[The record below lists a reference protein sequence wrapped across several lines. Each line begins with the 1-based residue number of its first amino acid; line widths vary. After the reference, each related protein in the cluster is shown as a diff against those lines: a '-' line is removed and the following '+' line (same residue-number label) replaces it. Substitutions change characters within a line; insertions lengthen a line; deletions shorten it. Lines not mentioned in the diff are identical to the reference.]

1 MVKETT
7 FPFDLSGR
15 TAMMFVQATQEAF
28 KGPIQLGSPSR
39 RVNAK
44 SLLGVLSLGIKKGD
58 TISVF
63 YQEEADFRVMEEII
77 NSLKEELQYE

>member
-1 MVKETT
+1 MVKELT

-15 TAMMFVQATQEAF
+15 TAALFEQEIQNTIKNTVQLEKF
-28 KGPIQLGSPSR
+28 NR

-44 SLLGVLSLGIKKGD
+44 SLLGILSLGIKKGD

-63 YQEEADFRVMEEII
+63 YQDEDFRVIEKII
-77 NSLKEELQYE
+77 NSLQEELQ

>member
-1 MVKETT
+1 MVKELT

-15 TAMMFVQATQEAF
+15 TAALFEQEIQNTIKNTVQLEKF
-28 KGPIQLGSPSR
+28 NR

-44 SLLGVLSLGIKKGD
+44 SLLGILSLGIKKGD

-63 YQEEADFRVMEEII
+63 YQDEDFRVIEKII
-77 NSLKEELQYE
+77 NSLQEELQW

>member
-1 MVKETT
+1 MVKELT

-15 TAMMFVQATQEAF
+15 TAALFEQEIQNTLKNTVQLERF
-28 KGPIQLGSPSR
+28 NR

-58 TISVF
+58 TVSVV
-63 YQEEADFRVMEEII
+63 YQDEDFRVIEKII
-77 NSLKEELQYE
+77 NSLQEELK